1 MGKTVQFYSKTE
13 NMLKKLKDT
22 YAEFPPL
29 FWIIVVTL
37 FVDSIG
43 STLLFPF
50 FALYITQKF
59 GVGMTQAGV
68 LLGMSSLF
76 GLVGSMLGGA
86 LTDRF
91 GRRRLI
97 LFGLTFSALSS
108 LSFGLAWNIK
118 ILYFLIVIVGLLSRI
133 ANPAYD
139 AMLADILPKAK
150 QQEGFGITRV
160 AFNFAWIFG
169 TALGGLIAARSF
181 LALFLIDAF
190 LSIMLMMLLYIYLPE
205 TQPHQHDVQK
215 KHEPFLKTL
224 VGYRFI
230 LRDLAYM
237 VFTLAGMVSLL
248 VYQQQYGS
256 LAVYLRDVHQ
266 ISSQNYG
273 VMLSIAGLE
282 VVLFQ
287 LWISRAIRKYPPF
300 LMMGF
305 GTLFFM
311 IGFMLIGFVQGV
323 LLFTICIILITIG
336 EMITFPTNRV
346 IATRFAPAEMRG
358 RYMAIYDLGWALPAT
373 LGPAAAGLI
382 LDNYDPDLLWYLGGI
397 LCAVSAASFYVLY
410 LWLGRQ
416 ERFAAEPPQT
426 ESPAAGKLEAS

>member
-1 MGKTVQFYSKTE
+1 
-13 NMLKKLKDT
+13 MLNKLKNT
-22 YAEFPPL
+22 YAEFPSL

-37 FVDSIG
+37 FIDAIG

-50 FALYITQKF
+50 FALYITEKF
-59 GVGMTQAGV
+59 GVGMTEAGV
-68 LLGMSSLF
+68 LLGLSSLF
-76 GLVGSMLGGA
+76 GLVGSMVGGA

-108 LSFGLAWNIK
+108 LSFGLAWDIK

-139 AMLADILPKAK
+139 AMLADILPKNK

-181 LALFLIDAF
+181 LALFLIDTF
-190 LSIMLMMLLYIYLPE
+190 LSIILMIVLYIYLPE
-205 TQPHQHDVQK
+205 TQPQRHDEEK
-215 KHEPFLKTL
+215 EREPFLKTL
-224 VGYRFI
+224 AGYKFV
-230 LRDLAYM
+230 LRDLAYIL
-237 VFTLAGMVSLL
+237 FTLAGMVSLL

-256 LAVYLRDVHQ
+256 LAVYLRDMHH

-287 LWISRAIRKYPPF
+287 IWISRSIRKYPPF
-300 LMMGF
+300 ATMAF
-305 GTLFFM
+305 GTLFF
-311 IGFMLIGFVQGV
+311 IAGFSMIGFVQGV
-323 LLFTICIILITIG
+323 LLFTLCITLITIG

-346 IATRFAPAEMRG
+346 IATGFAPAEMRG

-373 LGPAAAGLI
+373 IGPAAAGLI
-382 LDNYDPDLLWYLGGI
+382 LDNYDPNLLWYAGGI
-397 LCAVSAASFYVLY
+397 LCVVSAVSFYGLH

-416 ERFAAEPPQT
+416 ERFAPAPVKPEP
-426 ESPAAGKLEAS
+426 SAAGELETS

>member
-1 MGKTVQFYSKTE
+1 
-13 NMLKKLKDT
+13 MLKKLKNT

-37 FVDSIG
+37 FIDSIG

-59 GVGMTQAGV
+59 GVGMTEAGV
-68 LLGMSSLF
+68 LLGISSLF
-76 GLVGSMLGGA
+76 GLVGSMMGGA

-108 LSFGLAWNIK
+108 LSFGLAGNIK
-118 ILYFLIVIVGLLSRI
+118 ILYVLIVIVGLLSRI

-139 AMLADILPKAK
+139 AMLADILPKTK

-190 LSIMLMMLLYIYLPE
+190 LSLMLMIVLYLYLPE
-205 TQPHQHDVQK
+205 TQPHHHDDQ

-224 VGYRFI
+224 MGYRFV
-230 LRDLAYM
+230 LRDLAYV
-237 VFTLAGMVSLL
+237 VFTVAGMTSLL

-256 LAVYLRDVHQ
+256 LAVYLRDIHH
-266 ISSQNYG
+266 ISPQDYG
-273 VMLSIAGLE
+273 VMLSITGLE

-287 LWISRAIRKYPPF
+287 IWISRSIRKFPPF
-300 LMMGF
+300 RMMGF

-311 IGFMLIGFVQGV
+311 IGFMLIGFAQGL
-323 LLFTICIILITIG
+323 LLFMLCITLITIG

-346 IATRFAPAEMRG
+346 IATSFAPAEMRG

-373 LGPAAAGLI
+373 LGPAAAGFI
-382 LDNYDPDLLWYLGGI
+382 LDNYDPNLLWYLGGI
-397 LCAVSAASFYVLY
+397 LCAVSAIGFYVLH

-416 ERFAAEPPQT
+416 ERFAPTPVPTEP
-426 ESPAAGKLEAS
+426 SAAVELETT